1 MGSVTSNPNVT
12 IQLLAD
18 AVVDAF
24 EDRRDIIFGQ
34 LGVTGTPTAVSDAL
48 NTNVEAM
55 TTAEIKA
62 LVGDDGYLLYTIL
75 AWKAANGS
83 KSPLDVVAVTA
94 GAGNAATGS
103 ITFAGTNPTSAG
115 TYFVSCVDEE
125 QFQVQIDVVV
135 ADTPITIAQKIED
148 AVLLLTD
155 PPFTASNAAVPEAIL
170 FTALDTGTAG
180 NHYGLKI
187 EGVVPG
193 ITATIASFQTLAT
206 GTGVPTITSTLDA
219 IEGIR
224 YTGVVWPEDWSTT
237 ALITEFEARFNASNA
252 IMDGMI
258 FQGNTAI
265 YADNLAA
272 APALN
277 SKVICLTG
285 SPLLA
290 LADNKGPA
298 IVRPADWVWAEFAG
312 IRAKRLTPGT
322 AIADNIITTSGG
334 LDAFGGPSLASL
346 PYFNTPLPATPVTA
360 ATNLWT
366 SEEQAALEAAGF
378 TTYGVN
384 SAQNAMLMGPVVTT
398 WTTDA
403 GGNPNTSFLYLNY
416 VDTGSACREIFFN
429 VLKSTYA
436 QSRLTEGDLIAGR
449 SMANAE
455 SIKAEE
461 LRIYRFL
468 ATLGLT
474 QAGREAE
481 SFFAQN
487 TTVTVSL
494 ATRTATSVGPLPI
507 VTQLGTINY
516 ALSLSFT
523 IEGTGTQITV

>member
-1 MGSVTSNPNVT
+1 MSTTSNPDIT
-12 IQLLAD
+12 IQLLEA

-24 EDRRDIIFGQ
+24 ANRRDIIFGQ
-34 LGVTGTPTAVSDAL
+34 LGVNGSPTGVSDAL

-55 TTAEIKA
+55 TTAEIKTLFGA
-62 LVGDDGYLLYTIL
+62 DSYMTNCIL
-75 AWKAANGS
+75 DWKASNKS
-83 KSPLDVVAVTA
+83 ESPLDVVGVDP
-94 GAGNAATGS
+94 GAGNAATGT
-103 ITFAGTNPTSAG
+103 ITFVGTATSAG
-115 TYFVSCVDEE
+115 EYKISIVDEE
-125 QFQVQIDVVV
+125 KYQVTVVIPDTTDETAAALAV
-135 ADTPITIAQKIED
+135 KTAAD
-148 AVLLLTD
+148 LLTD
-155 PPFTASNAAVPEAIL
+155 AVFTSGVALGVY
-170 FTALDTGTAG
+170 TATATDTGTNG
-180 NHYGLKI
+180 NHYGIKI

-193 ITATIASFQTLAT
+193 LVATIASFQTLAT

-224 YTGVVWPEDWSTT
+224 YTGVIWPEDWATT
-237 ALITEFEARFNASNA
+237 AIITEFETRFNPANA
-252 IMDGMI
+252 IMDGTI
-258 FQGNTAI
+258 FQGKTAV
-265 YADNLAA
+265 YADDLAA
-272 APALN
+272 GPLLN
-277 SKVICLTG
+277 SQVICLMG
-285 SPLLA
+285 APLLD

-298 IVRPADWVWAEFAG
+298 IVRPADWVASEFAG
-312 IRAKRLTPGT
+312 IRAKRLTPEA

-334 LDAFGGPSLASL
+334 LDNFGGPHTASK

-366 SEEQAALEAAGF
+366 STVEQPALEASGF

-398 WTTDA
+398 RTTDG
-403 GGNPNTSFLYLNY
+403 GGNPNRSFLHLNN

-436 QSRLTEGDLIAGR
+436 QSRLTDGDLVANM

-455 SIKAEE
+455 SIKAEL

-468 ATLGLT
+468 GTIALT
-474 QAGREAE
+474 QKGRVAS

-487 TTVTVSL
+487 TSVTTSL
-494 ATRTATSVGPLPI
+494 TTGLVTIVGPLPI
-507 VTQLGTINY
+507 VVGLRKINY

>member
-1 MGSVTSNPNVT
+1 VTSNPNVT

-34 LGVTGTPTAVSDAL
+34 IGTTGTPTAVSDAL
-48 NTNVEAM
+48 NANVEAM
-55 TTAEIKA
+55 TTAEIKT
-62 LVGDDGYLLYTIL
+62 LFGIDSNMTNTVLD
-75 AWKAANGS
+75 WKTANGS
-83 KSPLDVVAVTA
+83 KSPLDVVGVTA
-94 GAGNAATGS
+94 GAGNAATGT
-103 ITFAGTNPTSAG
+103 ITFVGTATSAG
-115 TYFVSCVDEE
+115 EYKVSIVDEE
-125 QFQVQIDVVV
+125 KYQVTVVIPDTTDETAAALAV
-135 ADTPITIAQKIED
+135 KTAAD
-148 AVLLLTD
+148 LLTD
-155 PPFTASNAAVPEAIL
+155 AVFSSGVALGVYTA
-170 FTALDTGTAG
+170 TATDTGTNA
-180 NHYGLKI
+180 NHYGIKI

-193 ITATIASFQTLAT
+193 LVATIASFQTLAT
-206 GTGVPTITSTLDA
+206 GTGAPTVTSTLDA

-224 YTGVVWPEDWSTT
+224 YTGVVWPEDWVTT

-272 APALN
+272 GPALN
-277 SKVICLTG
+277 SKVICLAG

-384 SAQNAMLMGPVVTT
+384 SAQNAMIMGPVVTT

-455 SIKAEE
+455 SIKAEL

-468 ATLGLT
+468 STIALT

-494 ATRTATSVGPLPI
+494 ATRTATITGPLPI